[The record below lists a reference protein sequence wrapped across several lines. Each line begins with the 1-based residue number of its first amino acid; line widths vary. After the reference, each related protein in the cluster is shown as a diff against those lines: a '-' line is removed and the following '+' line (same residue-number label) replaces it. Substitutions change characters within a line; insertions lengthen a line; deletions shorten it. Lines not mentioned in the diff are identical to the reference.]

1 MARVLI
7 MIIAGQS
14 LQIQETIT
22 ARVVL
27 DQEAD
32 RTLKIL
38 TSVKDLLTRIGDQ
51 EVLVMIEIGIIQHPI
66 EDQVTN
72 RVQKTEDQR
81 DTDIHLVIEIDQG
94 IVANLKRGRLMEL
107 RPERIRLQTQDLI
120 MMKV

>member
-27 DQEAD
+27 DPEAD

-66 EDQVTN
+66 EDQITN

-81 DTDIHLVIEIDQG
+81 DTNIHLVIEIDQG
-94 IVANLKRGRLMEL
+94 IVANLKGGRLMEL
-107 RPERIRLQTQDLI
+107 RPERIRLQTQVLI
-120 MMKV
+120 IMKV

>member
-27 DQEAD
+27 DPEAD

-38 TSVKDLLTRIGDQ
+38 TSIKDFLIR
-51 EVLVMIEIGIIQHPI
+51 I
-66 EDQVTN
+66 EDQ
-72 RVQKTEDQR
+72 
-81 DTDIHLVIEIDQG
+81 
-94 IVANLKRGRLMEL
+94 
-107 RPERIRLQTQDLI
+107 
-120 MMKV
+120 KV

>member
-22 ARVVL
+22 ARVVV

-81 DTDIHLVIEIDQG
+81 DTKIHLVIEIDQG
-94 IVANLKRGRLMEL
+94 IVANLKGGRLMEL